1 MHIIIPEDY
10 QNCVRD
16 LDCFTSMK
24 DHDVTVYNDSCNDAE
39 ELVKRFQDADALVL
53 TRERTRLGE
62 DVLSRLPRL
71 KLISQIG
78 KVSSHLD
85 LDACRKFGIAV
96 AEGQGSGA
104 ATAELTWALI
114 LASRRHIVDEAN
126 RMKKGLWQGSL
137 GQQLR
142 GHRLGIWSYGRIG
155 EQVARYGQAFGMHVR
170 VWGGE
175 QSTGRASAHGF
186 EVAPSRE
193 AFFSESDIVTLH
205 IRLGNQSRGIVK
217 KADLLQMGE
226 HALLVNTSRS
236 ELIESGA
243 LEHALKKG
251 RPGYA
256 AIDVYDHEP
265 VVHNPLADMP
275 NVLCTPHLGYVE
287 RDNYE
292 NYFSIAFDNINRYFS
307 GQPVS
312 LV

>member
-24 DHDVTVYNDSCNDAE
+24 DHDVTVYNDSCNDPE

-71 KLISQIG
+71 KIISQIG

-85 LDACRKFGIAV
+85 LHACRKFGIAV

-175 QSTGRASAHGF
+175 QSTARASADGF
-186 EVAPSRE
+186 EVAQSRE

-205 IRLGNQSRGIVK
+205 IRLGDQSRGIVK
-217 KADLLQMGE
+217 KADLLQMSKY
-226 HALLVNTSRS
+226 ALLVNTSRS
-236 ELIESGA
+236 ELIEPGA
-243 LEHALKKG
+243 LEHALKQG

-312 LV
+312 LL